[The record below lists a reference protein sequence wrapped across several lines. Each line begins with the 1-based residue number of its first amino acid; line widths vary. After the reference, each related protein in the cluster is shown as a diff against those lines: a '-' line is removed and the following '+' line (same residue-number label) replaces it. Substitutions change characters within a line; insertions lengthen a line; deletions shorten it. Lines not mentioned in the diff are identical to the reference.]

1 MCCILC
7 DEPVRSLS
15 AGLASFAIVAVIKTI
30 RAKLGSSGSASTQS
44 MDQGTAVLR
53 VRATAAGTL

>member
-30 RAKLGSSGSASTQS
+30 RAKLGSRGSASTQS
-44 MDQGTAVLR
+44 RDQGNAVLR
-53 VRATAAGTL
+53 ARASAAGTP

>member
-15 AGLASFAIVAVIKTI
+15 AGLASFAVVAVIKI
-30 RAKLGSSGSASTQS
+30 VRAKLGHPGPASTQS
-44 MDQGTAVLR
+44 TDQRNAVCR
-53 VRATAAGTL
+53 MRATEAGTL